1 MNSGLKSKKITI
13 LIPDGETWLA
23 QPVVNCLAQQREVRI
38 IMVSATK
45 ITPMRFSRF
54 IANYFYFNSI
64 DKNKHQDWVDLLT
77 KIVREEK
84 VNVVLPISLSGE
96 RLKAFLNSA
105 LKDNVAISPLPP
117 INALEVCNNKG
128 LFKLWLEDGNF
139 NHPATVL
146 VNSKN
151 KADVKWDGLTFP
163 VLAKPVLGTGGRG
176 IQRFETLV
184 DLLHFLT
191 SNSNELV
198 IQSYIEGG
206 DLVCNAFCLNGEVLA
221 FTCQKPYGPKDSAFI
236 PAANHEFV
244 SNPAAFN
251 LMVDFVKKMN
261 WSGPINMDLRVD
273 ENDGKLHLLEVNPRF
288 WWSVYSSCQAGINFP
303 WLACLVGLSEFN
315 RRNGLNSVEQDLL
328 ENTLGKLEMKP
339 IRHVK
344 IPLAGKLFL
353 NRVFLKRYRDL
364 PYHYSALD
372 ILMKDPV
379 PKLGVFFSVLLQRI
393 KNNLML

>member
-1 MNSGLKSKKITI
+1 MNSGLGSKKITV

-23 QPVVNCLAQQREVRI
+23 QPVVNCLAQQRELRI
-38 IMVSATK
+38 ILVSATK

-54 IANYFYFNSI
+54 IANYFYVNSI
-64 DKNKHQDWVDLLT
+64 DNNKHQDWVDQLT
-77 KIVREEK
+77 KIVVEEK
-84 VNVVLPISLSGE
+84 VDVLLPISLCGE
-96 RLKAFLNSA
+96 RLKAFLNSR
-105 LKDNVAISPLPP
+105 LKDIVAISPLPS

-128 LFKLWLEDGNF
+128 LFKVWLEEGNF
-139 NHPATVL
+139 NHPATV
-146 VNSKN
+146 VVDSIN
-151 KADVKWDGLTFP
+151 KADVNWDRLTFP

-176 IQRFETLV
+176 IQRYETLE
-184 DLLHFLT
+184 DLLYFLT
-191 SNSNELV
+191 NDSNELV
-198 IQSYIEGG
+198 IQSYIEGS

-221 FTCQKPYGPKDSAFI
+221 FTCQKPYGPKDSAFV

-244 SNPAAFN
+244 SNPSAFK
-251 LMVDFVKKMN
+251 LMVDVAKKMN
-261 WSGPINMDLRVD
+261 WNGTINIDLRVN
-273 ENDGKLHLLEVNPRF
+273 ESDGKLLLLEVNPRF

-315 RRNGLNSVEQDLL
+315 RIKGLNSVEQDLL

-393 KNNLML
+393 KNNSPL